1 MGLTL
6 EQAKAELAALNN
18 PTVDQL
24 RDLVSRV
31 DVGTPAGSTTLLYSG
46 KLAQFGAETVGAG
59 DVALELN
66 KANPKLWIID
76 KTAAGEFLKSE
87 ELADTLLNAVGGDA
101 VLRDSLLFGTDGGFW
116 SNASERFAAGADGN
130 VVSLSSFANPD
141 RVFGSVELKAL
152 LDNTNVTAIDGVSLS
167 NSGDSISNY
176 NSGDSISN

>member
-6 EQAKAELAALNN
+6 EQAKAELASLNN

-24 RDLVSRV
+24 RDIVNRV

-46 KLAQFGAETVGAG
+46 ALAQFGAETVSARQI
-59 DVALELN
+59 AFEFN
-66 KANPKLWIID
+66 KSNSSLAIID
-76 KTAAGEFLKSE
+76 KTAVGEFLQTE
-87 ELADTLLNAVGGDA
+87 ELITALRTAVGSPEDA
-101 VLRDSLLFGTDGGFW
+101 SSLLFGTDGGFW

-152 LDNTNVTAIDGVSLS
+152 LDNSFSADRRAAC
-167 NSGDSISNY
+167 
-176 NSGDSISN
+176 